1 MNEYYVLVPKSLNLD
16 RRLSIFPPD
25 FNFNKEYCYYFISQ
39 LVINLQY
46 QKTSEKDLKTV
57 VKKFVSMCS
66 TINQNIFRDY
76 NKYLEYLYKDFTGEG
91 RLLWRNNY
99 KKGKCYSYRLPDYY
113 WGNGELELIPIF
125 NQSLLKNIKKHHI
138 PKVQRS
144 VKQNYNFVIGYFD
157 TKRFQL
163 DEESALN
170 ELYLQYQQ
178 TRDYQKYLSNAVKV
192 MNFKNGY
199 FSFIHHPETD
209 GRLHTAITQF
219 PKICRKYLK
228 YDNEKLAEVDLS
240 SSIPFFL
247 SYLLSNNLTPT
258 NLTSVINSKDIISH
272 YMLVES
278 SAKPTGKEIQRFKDL
293 VLKNELYSYF
303 SDDFVNLPN
312 FEISFKNEFNIPF
325 DGDTDDLRKY
335 SKKRFLSMLFAKPTD
350 YKNEQTVFKKYF
362 PTINELIIKFKR
374 KKFRDF
380 KKSEWHKKLS
390 YLVFQLESHFMLN
403 IIAREINN
411 KYKRKIP
418 LFTLHDCIVVKE
430 SHLEIVYNQM
440 KEIFVREIGYAPNLT
455 KKIWE

>member
-16 RRLSIFPPD
+16 QRLSKFPPD

-39 LVINLQY
+39 LIKNLQY
-46 QKTSEKDLKTV
+46 HKTDVKDLKTV
-57 VKKFVSMCS
+57 IEKFVSMCS
-66 TINQNIFRDY
+66 TANQNIVKNY
-76 NKYLEYLYKDFTGEG
+76 NKHLEYLYENFPGEG
-91 RLLWRNNY
+91 RLLWKKNY
-99 KKGKCYSYRLPDYY
+99 KKGECYSYRLPDYY
-113 WGNGELELIPIF
+113 WGNGELELIPIYT
-125 NQSLLKNIKKHHI
+125 QSLLKNIKKHDKPTVHNAVL
-138 PKVQRS
+138 KKHNS
-144 VKQNYNFVIGYFD
+144 LMGYFD
-157 TKRFQL
+157 LTRFKL
-163 DEESALN
+163 DEKSALN

-178 TRDYQKYLSNAVKV
+178 TGDYQKYLSNAIKV

-199 FSFIHHPETD
+199 FPFIHHPETD
-209 GRLHTAITQF
+209 GRLHTTITQF

-228 YDNEKLAEVDLS
+228 YDNEKIAEVDLS

-247 SYLLSNNLTPT
+247 SYLLSHNPTST
-258 NLTSVINSKDIISH
+258 NLTSIISKDIINH

-278 SAKPTGKEIQRFKDL
+278 SVKPTGKEIQNFKDL
-293 VLKNELYSYF
+293 VLKNELYSHF
-303 SDDFVNLPN
+303 SDDFMNLPK
-312 FEISFKNEFNIPF
+312 FETYFENQFNRPF
-325 DGDTDDLRKY
+325 DGDMDDLRKY

-362 PTINELIIKFKR
+362 PTINELIIKYKR

-390 YLVFQLESHFMLN
+390 YLTFQLESHFMLN
-403 IIAREINN
+403 VIAKEINN

-430 SHLEIVYNQM
+430 SHLETVYNQM
-440 KEIFVREIGYAPNLT
+440 KEIFIREIGYTPNLT